1 MSKNFI
7 HLNVHSEYAIADST
21 IRIPQL
27 IEKVKSL
34 GMPAVAITDMNNVF
48 ATIKFFNA
56 AKKAGIKPIL
66 GADIWVVD
74 SDSQDQVFELTMLC
88 QNEQGYLN
96 LSQIISHAQYHRN
109 AQHQPCVDVNYLLA
123 HNEGLIVLADSMF
136 SDIGQQIANQKL
148 ESAVDTML
156 KWRDAFGDRYYVAIA
171 EIGRANEQNFNSAA
185 IYMAA
190 HQNIPLVATGR
201 CRFLEEDDFNAHEAR
216 ICINRGYVLAD
227 PKRPKEYTNQQYIKS
242 PQQMS
247 DVFAEFPSLLENSY
261 AIAQRCNFDIGFTR
275 YFLPEF
281 PVPEGK
287 TIDSYFAEL
296 CRKNLGD
303 FLNKFGPDPN
313 CTIQDYHDRLEHE
326 IKVILDM
333 GFPGYFLIV
342 SDFIKWSKD
351 NSIPVGP
358 GRGSGAGSLVAYVLH
373 ITDLDPLKYEL
384 LFERFLNPERV
395 SMPDFDVDFCMDR
408 RDEVIAYVADK
419 YGKEKVSQIITYG
432 SMNAKAVI
440 RDAGRVLGYPYPVVD
455 GIAKLIPN
463 DLGIT
468 LTESLKKAPEL
479 SILYDEDEEAQEVI
493 DLSLKLEGL
502 KRNVGKHAGGVV
514 IAPSAIS
521 DFCPVYVEENSQSVV
536 SQFDK
541 DDVESIGLV
550 KFDFLGLRTLTI
562 IDWAIQS
569 IENETEKKLDIANI
583 PLDDKKTFALLRS
596 AKTTSVFQLESSGM
610 QALIGRLRPDRFEDI
625 IALVALYRPGPLDSG
640 MVDTYVKCKHGME
653 TPNYMHLSLEEILK
667 PTYGV
672 ILYQEQVMQIA
683 QVLSGFTLG
692 GADIL
697 RKAMGKKIASVM
709 EQQKQVFIDGAVERD
724 VKEELAAEI
733 FSQIETFAGYG
744 FNKSH
749 SAAYALV
756 SYQTAYLKA
765 HYPVHFMAAVLS
777 ADMDNTEKVVH
788 QLFDIKSF
796 KIKVKP
802 PCVNESDYKFKAKD
816 GAIIYGLGAIKGV
829 GEGAIEEIVNA
840 REQQGPFES
849 FQDLCT
855 RVNLRKVN
863 KRTLEALIRSGA
875 FDRLHN
881 NRRQLLEGMERVV
894 KAADQMSKDRDSGQ
908 FDLFSNASGNS
919 SYQSIQLP
927 QVPED
932 TKLDRL
938 LAEKTVTGTFL
949 SDHPLKLAAQSLSHI
964 TTFDLA
970 HFHEMNIKSAKTKD
984 FRVVGMVTGARP
996 GFRGKM
1002 KVRIVDHSG
1011 IFEFSLSEQFYYEH
1025 QDKLE
1030 ANAMIYIDG
1039 TAGMKSFKS
1048 KDGKPDNEVFV
1059 TSVNNLYSIDEAVS
1073 LYCDRICFV
1082 TEQNSELL
1090 KSDID
1095 ELFKKHG
1102 RGKAQLYIHF
1112 KNSEQKVNLKLDE
1125 KFKIRPSY
1133 ELIEEALTKSS
1144 IQQVLTKN

>member
-1 MSKNFI
+1 
-7 HLNVHSEYAIADST
+7 
-21 IRIPQL
+21 
-27 IEKVKSL
+27 
-34 GMPAVAITDMNNVF
+34 MPAVAITDMNNVF
-48 ATIKFFNA
+48 AAIKFFNA
-56 AKKAGIKPIL
+56 AKKAGIKPII
-66 GADIWVVD
+66 GADVWVSSAED
-74 SDSQDQVFELTMLC
+74 PETVFEITLLC
-88 QNEQGYLN
+88 QNHVGYLN

-109 AQHQPCVDVNYLLA
+109 NQHQPCVSTEFVFA
-123 HNEGLIVLADSMF
+123 HHAGLIVLADSHY
-136 SDIGQQIANQKL
+136 SDVGQQIINQKL
-148 ESAVDTML
+148 DEAVELMCEW
-156 KWRDAFGDRYYVAIA
+156 KKVFGDRYYVAVA
-171 EIGRANEQNFNSAA
+171 EIKRANEAASNSAA

-190 HQNIPLVATGR
+190 HQDVPMVASGR
-201 CRFLEEDDFNAHEAR
+201 CRFLQEDDFNAHEAR
-216 ICINRGYVLAD
+216 ICINRGNVLAD
-227 PKRPKEYTNQQYIKS
+227 PKRPKDYTQEQYVKSTEEITALFQQ
-242 PQQMS
+242 
-247 DVFAEFPSLLENSY
+247 FPEMIENSY
-261 AIAQRCNFDIGFTR
+261 AIAQRCNLDFNFKD
-275 YFLPEF
+275 YYLPEF
-281 PVPEGK
+281 PIPEGL
-287 TIDSYFAEL
+287 TINSYFKQL
-296 CRKNLGD
+296 CEDSLNQ
-303 FLNKFGPDPN
+303 FLTTFGPDPDY
-313 CTIQDYHDRLEHE
+313 TEQDYYERLAHE

-342 SDFIKWSKD
+342 SDFIRWSKD
-351 NSIPVGP
+351 NQIPVGP
-358 GRGSGAGSLVAYVLH
+358 GRGSGAGSLVAFVMK
-373 ITDLDPLKYEL
+373 ITNLDPLKYEL
-384 LFERFLNPERV
+384 LFERFLNPERI

-432 SMNAKAVI
+432 SMTAKAVI

-479 SILYDEDEEAQEVI
+479 SSLYDEDDEAQEVI

-521 DFCPVYVEENSQSVV
+521 DFCPVYVEESSQSVV

-569 IENETEKKLDIANI
+569 IEKETQQLLDIDTI

-610 QALIGRLRPDRFEDI
+610 QGLIGRLRPDSFEDI

-640 MVDTYVKCKHGME
+640 MVDTYVKCKHGLE
-653 TPNYMHLSLEEILK
+653 TPNYLHDSLTDILK

-683 QVLSGFTLG
+683 QVLSGYTLG

-697 RKAMGKKIASVM
+697 RKAMGKKIHEVM
-709 EQQKQVFIDGAVERD
+709 AQQKQIFIDGAVERD
-724 VKEELAAEI
+724 VDGNLAAEI

-777 ADMDNTEKVVH
+777 ADMDNTEKVVN
-788 QLFDIKSF
+788 QLFDIRSF
-796 KIKVKP
+796 NITVKAP
-802 PCVNESDYKFKAKD
+802 DVNESVYKFKAHQ
-816 GAIIYGLGAIKGV
+816 GAIIYGMGAIKGV
-829 GEGAIEEIVNA
+829 GEGAIDEIVEA
-840 REQQGPFES
+840 REQGGKFKS

-863 KRTLEALIRSGA
+863 KRTLEALIRAGA
-875 FDRLHN
+875 FDQLHG
-881 NRRQLLEGMERVV
+881 NRRQLLDGMEQVV

-908 FDLFSNASGNS
+908 FDLFGNAAGNS

-927 QVPED
+927 QVAED
-932 TKLDRL
+932 DKLERL

-949 SDHPLKLAAQSLSHI
+949 TDHPLRHASEWLSHV
-964 TTFDLA
+964 TTFELA
-970 HFHEMNIKSAKTKD
+970 KFQDMQIKNAQPTD
-984 FRVVGMVTGARP
+984 YRVMGLVTGVRP
-996 GFRGKM
+996 GFKGKM
-1002 KVRIVDHSG
+1002 KVRIVDQSG
-1011 IFEFSLSEQFYYEH
+1011 FFEFSLSEQFYYEY
-1025 QDKLE
+1025 QMMLE
-1030 ANAMIYIDG
+1030 TNAMVLVEGNAGLKTFKGRDG
-1039 TAGMKSFKS
+1039 G
-1048 KDGKPDNEVFV
+1048 PDNEVFV
-1059 TSVNNLYSIDEAVS
+1059 TAVSNLYSIEEAVA

-1082 TEQNSELL
+1082 STENSGDLSDEISQLL
-1090 KSDID
+1090 A
-1095 ELFKKHG
+1095 KHG
-1102 RGKAQLYIHF
+1102 KGKAQLYVHF
-1112 KNSEQKVNLKLDE
+1112 KQAGQEVNLKLSE
-1125 KFKIRPSY
+1125 QHKIRPSY
-1133 ELIEEALTKSS
+1133 SLLEEALTKDS

>member
-1 MSKNFI
+1 MSDARFV
-7 HLNVHSEYAIADST
+7 HLNVHTEFAIVDST
-21 IRIPQL
+21 IRIPAL
-27 IEKVKSL
+27 IQRVKEL
-34 GMPAVAITDMNNVF
+34 NMPAVAITDMNNVF
-48 ATIKFFNA
+48 ATIKFFNG
-56 AKKAGIKPIL
+56 AKKAGIKPII
-66 GADIWVVD
+66 GADVWVVGED
-74 SDSQDQVFELTMLC
+74 EQVFEVTLLC
-88 QNEQGYLN
+88 QDRTGYLN

-109 AQHQPCVDVNYLLA
+109 EQHQPVVSTEFLFQ
-123 HNEGLIVLADSMF
+123 HHEGLIVLADSIH
-136 SDIGQQIANQKL
+136 SDFGQQIVNQKL
-148 ESAVDTML
+148 EAAVDLML
-156 KWRDAFGDRYYVAIA
+156 QWKQVFADRYYVAVAQIN
-171 EIGRANEQNFNSAA
+171 RPNEQNFNSAA

-190 HQNIPLVATGR
+190 HQNVPMVASGR
-201 CRFLEEDDFNAHEAR
+201 CRFLELDDFNAHEAR
-216 ICINRGYVLAD
+216 ICINRGNVLAD
-227 PKRPKEYTNQQYIKS
+227 PNRPKDYTEEQYVKSSTEMQALFQQ
-242 PQQMS
+242 
-247 DVFAEFPSLLENSY
+247 FPVMLENSY
-261 AIAQRCNFDIGFTR
+261 EIAKRCNLDFNFKD
-275 YFLPEF
+275 YYLPDF
-281 PVPEGK
+281 PIPAGM
-287 TIDSYFAEL
+287 TIDSYFAQL
-296 CRKNLGD
+296 CRDNLNE
-303 FLNKFGPDPN
+303 FLQTHGPDPSYSE
-313 CTIQDYHDRLEHE
+313 QDYHDRLDHE

-342 SDFIKWSKD
+342 SDFIRWSKD
-351 NSIPVGP
+351 NQIPVGP
-358 GRGSGAGSLVAYVLH
+358 GRGSGAGSLVAYVLQ
-373 ITDLDPLKYEL
+373 ITNLDPLKYEL
-384 LFERFLNPERV
+384 LFERFLNPERI

-479 SILYDEDEEAQEVI
+479 SQLYDEDDEAQEVI

-562 IDWAIQS
+562 IDWALQS
-569 IENETEKKLDIANI
+569 IEAETGKLLDIDTI

-596 AKTTSVFQLESSGM
+596 ARTTSVFQLESSGM
-610 QALIGRLRPDRFEDI
+610 QGLIGRLRPDSFEDI

-640 MVDTYVKCKHGME
+640 MVDTYVKCKHGLE
-653 TPNYMHLSLEEILK
+653 TPNYLHETLTDILK

-697 RKAMGKKIASVM
+697 RKAMGKKIHEVM
-709 EQQKQVFIDGAVERD
+709 AQQKQIFIDGAVERD
-724 VKEELAAEI
+724 VDGELAAEI

-777 ADMDNTEKVVH
+777 ADLDNTEKVVH
-788 QLFDIKSF
+788 QLFDIRSF
-796 KIKVKP
+796 KIKVSP
-802 PCVNESDYKFKAKD
+802 PDINESVYKFKAK
-816 GAIIYGLGAIKGV
+816 GQRIIYGLGAIKGV
-829 GEGAIEEIVNA
+829 GEGAIEEVVLA
-840 REQQGPFES
+840 REQAGEFKS

-863 KRTLEALIRSGA
+863 KRTLEALIRAGA
-875 FDRLHN
+875 FDQLHG
-881 NRRQLLEGMERVV
+881 NRRQLLDGMEQVV

-908 FDLFSNASGNS
+908 FDLFGNAAGNS
-919 SYQSIQLP
+919 SYQAIDLP
-927 QVPED
+927 AVAED
-932 TKLDRL
+932 EELERL
-938 LAEKTVTGTFL
+938 LAEKTVVGTFL
-949 SDHPLKLAAQSLSHI
+949 SGHPLQLASSCLSHVI
-964 TTFDLA
+964 TFELA
-970 HFHEMNIKSAKTKD
+970 KFHEMNIKNAKPKD
-984 FRVVGMVTGARP
+984 FRVLGMVTGVRP
-996 GFRGKM
+996 GFKGKM
-1002 KVRIVDHSG
+1002 KVRIIDQSG
-1011 IFEFSLSEQFYYEH
+1011 VFEFSLSEQYFYEY
-1025 QDKLE
+1025 QPLLE
-1030 ANAMIYIDG
+1030 ANSMIMVEG
-1039 TAGMKSFKS
+1039 TAGMKSFKG
-1048 KDGKPDNEVFV
+1048 KDGQPDNEIFV
-1059 TSVNNLYSIDEAVS
+1059 TSVNQLFSVEEAVA
-1073 LYCDRICFV
+1073 LYCERICFV
-1082 TEQNSELL
+1082 SQDNSAQLPHDINQLL
-1090 KSDID
+1090 Q
-1095 ELFKKHG
+1095 KHG
-1102 RGKAQLYIHF
+1102 RGKAQLYVHY
-1112 KNSEQKVNLKLDE
+1112 KKAGQKINLKLSE
-1125 KFKIRPSY
+1125 QHKIRPSY
-1133 ELIEEALTKSS
+1133 SLLTEALSKDS